1 MFKKTF
7 DIYERF
13 LKNMTKVVRGHFCL
27 IFQRNYIYLE
37 KVKIKSRKANN
48 ILALQQQDAE
58 NDNNFEN
65 SNQNQSENDPEERNI
80 LRGWHKSSRLVH
92 FFRAIYERKKNV
104 EIFF

>member
-1 MFKKTF
+1 
-7 DIYERF
+7 
-13 LKNMTKVVRGHFCL
+13 MTKVVRGHFCL

-80 LRGWHKSSRLVH
+80 LTQYMK
-92 FFRAIYERKKNV
+92 EKNCG
-104 EIFF
+104 IFFLIFIFNKSVHS